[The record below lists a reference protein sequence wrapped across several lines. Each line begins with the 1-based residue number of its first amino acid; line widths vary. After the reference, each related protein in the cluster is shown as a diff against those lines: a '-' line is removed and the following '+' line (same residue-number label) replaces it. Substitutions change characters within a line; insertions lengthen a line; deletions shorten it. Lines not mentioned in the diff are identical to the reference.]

1 MIVKEE
7 NLPILMGLAQREL
20 TTKLDLLVPPVVIEK
35 MKKYKTNIMGTIKYT
50 TIIHEKN
57 NISSIPR
64 EIIVKKAVER

>member
-1 MIVKEE
+1 MVVKDE
-7 NLPILMGLAQREL
+7 NLPILMGSAQREL

-35 MKKYKTNIMGTIKYT
+35 MKKNKTNIIGTIKYT

-64 EIIVKKAVER
+64 EIIGKEAAER

>member
-1 MIVKEE
+1 MVVKDE
-7 NLPILMGLAQREL
+7 NLSILMGLVQRKL

-64 EIIVKKAVER
+64 EIIIKEAAER